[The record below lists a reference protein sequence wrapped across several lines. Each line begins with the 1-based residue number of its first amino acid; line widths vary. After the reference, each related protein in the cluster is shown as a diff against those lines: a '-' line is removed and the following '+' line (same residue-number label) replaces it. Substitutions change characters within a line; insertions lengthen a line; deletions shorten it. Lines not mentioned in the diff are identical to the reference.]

1 MASVETGDGV
11 VYHRACGTTLL
22 RGMVEFVWFGKG
34 NRKAMAMDYY
44 AVLGMKKNASADE
57 IRKAYKKLA
66 RENHPDSKPNDAA
79 AAEKFKQVHEA
90 WDVLGDAQKRQQYD
104 QFGSAFGPNG
114 PQGQRGGRGGAGP
127 ADFSEMFGGTVDLGD
142 LLGGMFGGGAGGPQA
157 GRRGRAAQGANVE
170 AEIEVPFVVAAE
182 GGTHDVQLDRAGKVE
197 RLSVKIPPGVSTGS
211 VIRLAGQGQAGRGG
225 GPAGDLLV
233 TIKVAPHSCFRR
245 EGSDLLIDVPI
256 TVSEAALGTKV
267 EIPTLS
273 EGPVVVTI
281 PAGTSSGAKLRLR
294 GKGVPDQKTRTR
306 GDLYVLIKL
315 VLPPKLDEA
324 TRGLFEQ
331 IAAAAPYNPRA
342 NLW

>member
-1 MASVETGDGV
+1 MAT
-11 VYHRACGTTLL
+11 
-22 RGMVEFVWFGKG
+22 
-34 NRKAMAMDYY
+34 DYY
-44 AVLGMKKNASADE
+44 AVLGVKKSASAEE
-57 IRKAYKKLA
+57 IRKAYKKLS
-66 RENHPDSKPNDAA
+66 RENHPDKKPNDAA
-79 AAEKFKQVHEA
+79 ASEKFKQVQEA

-104 QFGSAFGPNG
+104 QFGTTFGPNG
-114 PQGQRGGRGGAGP
+114 PQFQQGPRRGGAGP
-127 ADFSEMFGGTVDLGD
+127 VDFQEMFGGNVDLND
-142 LLGGMFGGGAGGPQA
+142 LLGGMFGGGAGGSPFGPQA
-157 GRRGRAAQGANVE
+157 GRRGRAAQGANIE
-170 AEIEVPFVVAAE
+170 AEIEIPFVIAAE
-182 GGTHDVQLDRAGKVE
+182 GGTQDLQLQRDGKLE
-197 RLSVKIPPGVSTGS
+197 HLSVKIPPGVSTGS

-233 TIKVAPHSCFRR
+233 TIKVASHSYFRR

-267 EIPTLS
+267 EIPTLA

-306 GDLYVLIKL
+306 GDLYVVIKL
-315 VLPPKLDEA
+315 VLPPKLDAA

-342 NLW
+342 SLWS

>member
-1 MASVETGDGV
+1 MA
-11 VYHRACGTTLL
+11 L
-22 RGMVEFVWFGKG
+22 
-34 NRKAMAMDYY
+34 DYY
-44 AVLGMKKNASADE
+44 AVLGVKKNASADE
-57 IRKAYKKLA
+57 LRKAYKKLS
-66 RENHPDSKPNDAA
+66 RENHPDRKPNDAA
-79 AAEKFKQVHEA
+79 ASEKFKQVQEA
-90 WDVLGDAQKRQQYD
+90 WDVLGDATKRQQYD

-114 PQGQRGGRGGAGP
+114 PQFQQGQRRGGAGP
-127 ADFSEMFGGTVDLGD
+127 VDFQEMFGGNVDLSD
-142 LLGGMFGGGAGGPQA
+142 LLGGMFGGGAGGSPFGPQA
-157 GRRGRAAQGANVE
+157 GRRGRAAQGANIE
-170 AEIEVPFVVAAE
+170 AEIEIPFVVATE
-182 GGTHDVQLDRAGKVE
+182 GGMQDLQLDRAGKLE

-233 TIKVAPHSCFRR
+233 TIKVAPHSYFRR
-245 EGSDLLIDVPI
+245 EGSDLLIDVPL

-267 EIPTLS
+267 EVPTLA

-306 GDLYVLIKL
+306 GDLYVVIKL
-315 VLPPKLDEA
+315 VLPPKLDDA